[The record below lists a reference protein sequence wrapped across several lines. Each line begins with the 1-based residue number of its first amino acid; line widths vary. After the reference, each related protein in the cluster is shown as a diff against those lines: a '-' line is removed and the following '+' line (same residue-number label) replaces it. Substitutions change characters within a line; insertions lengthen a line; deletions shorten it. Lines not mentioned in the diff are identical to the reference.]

1 MFSLNA
7 VFATLLDLDDKSVL
21 RIMTFCMAETL
32 STNSGA
38 VEAVGVLTGADFGK
52 LLVNPTKLSS
62 TCLRDKGVVNQM
74 VADIAGKSTA
84 QGCVTDTAKN
94 QKQIIK
100 NRMAGHGVDKA
111 SPDWLPRWAAFLPS
125 TTAKQAVVH
134 PHRTGNA

>member
-38 VEAVGVLTGADFGK
+38 VEAIGVLTGVNFGDYWS
-52 LLVNPTKLSS
+52 PDEAFFDI
-62 TCLRDKGVVNQM
+62 LRDKGVVNQM

-100 NRMAGHGVDKA
+100 NRMAPQGHFQEGACHGGGQSKPRLAPKMGGV
-111 SPDWLPRWAAFLPS
+111 SCYSLPRS
-125 TTAKQAVVH
+125 
-134 PHRTGNA
+134 